1 MPTTATFYEYTGP
14 KIGSGA
20 SAAGTQSAALS
31 TLNFSAGTYADGS
44 PIPITAG
51 YCSLVKYISVIHNG
65 VQPYSL
71 SSGQYFIILNWPN
84 YPNIGTS
91 IYAGLA
97 SSYPTD
103 GPSTNPLGSAFVYG
117 GYTPGSFGSDMY
129 YFGTNSTN
137 PSNGSVFYNYYAVG
151 GAASG
156 LTSGFDAATM
166 FPSWSNLTYGFGGIY
181 FNIPYYAQP
190 LAIQIMTN
198 TQGNYSIP
206 GSYTIAN
213 IFNSI
218 GYLWSEQ

>member
-31 TLNFSAGTYADGS
+31 TLNFSAGTYADGK

-71 SSGQYFIILNWPN
+71 SNGLYTVDQAWGNFPN
-84 YPNIGTS
+84 LGTS
-91 IYAGLA
+91 ICAGLA
-97 SSYPTD
+97 SSYPTN
-103 GPSTNPLGSAFVYG
+103 GPSTDPFGSAFYYG
-117 GYTPGSFGSDMY
+117 GGYSGNYYWGNNPGIGV
-129 YFGTNSTN
+129 
-137 PSNGSVFYNYYAVG
+137 SNGLVYYNCYAFG
-151 GAASG
+151 GTASG
-156 LTSGFDAATM
+156 LTSGFDAATAPLP
-166 FPSWSNLTYGFGGIY
+166 FSVLTYGAYGFY

-190 LAIQIMTN
+190 LALQIMTN
-198 TQGNYSIP
+198 TNGSFSIP
-206 GSYTIAN
+206 NSYTIAN

-218 GYLWSEQ
+218 NYYWSEQ

>member
-71 SSGQYFIILNWPN
+71 SGGLYTIGLAWGNTPN
-84 YPNIGTS
+84 LGTS

-97 SSYPTD
+97 SSYPTN
-103 GPSTNPLGSAFVYG
+103 GPSTDPLGSAFVYG
-117 GYTPGSFGSDMY
+117 AAPLGGTTY
-129 YFGTNSTN
+129 YFGNN
-137 PSNGSVFYNYYAVG
+137 PGIATSSGLVYYNYYAVG

-156 LTSGFDAATM
+156 LTSGFDAA
-166 FPSWSNLTYGFGGIY
+166 SWSNLTYGFLGTY

-190 LAIQIMTN
+190 LALQIMTN
-198 TQGNYSIP
+198 TNGSYFSIP

-218 GYLWSEQ
+218 RYYWGEQ

>member
-71 SSGQYFIILNWPN
+71 SGGLYMVDQAWGN
-84 YPNIGTS
+84 YPNLGTS
-91 IYAGLA
+91 ICAGLA
-97 SSYPTD
+97 SSYPTN
-103 GPSTNPLGSAFVYG
+103 GPSTDPIGSAFVWQGGFYG
-117 GYTPGSFGSDMY
+117 GTTY
-129 YFGTNSTN
+129 YFGNN
-137 PSNGSVFYNYYAVG
+137 PGIAVS
-151 GAASG
+151 SG
-156 LTSGFDAATM
+156 LVYYNFPAYTSGFDAAT
-166 FPSWSNLTYGFGGIY
+166 WSVLTYGAGGYY

-190 LAIQIMTN
+190 LALQIMTN
-198 TQGNYSIP
+198 TNGSYFSIP

-218 GYLWSEQ
+218 NYYWSEQ